1 MAGGR
6 PGATKRDWIQAA
18 RYARD
23 KAFAEFSNVVQDAYD
38 AGALASPPTDVDAQV
53 LTALVDGYLF
63 QSLEENVDSTLT
75 LDQRLAYVA
84 RLVTVTLNGLGA

>member
-1 MAGGR
+1 MA
-6 PGATKRDWIQAA
+6 
-18 RYARD
+18 
-23 KAFAEFSNVVQDAYD
+23 
-38 AGALASPPTDVDAQV
+38 AQV

-84 RLVTVTLNGLGA
+84 RLVTVTLNGLGARGTKRRAPASAATRTRTP